1 MELFFQLVI
10 TGIVI
15 GSIYALLALGFTL
28 IYKATDVV
36 NFAQGE
42 LLLVGA
48 YICLHTTVTYNV
60 PFIAAFFLTL
70 VFTFLMGF
78 CIEKIFLRRM
88 IGEPIISIIM
98 LTIGLSSVL
107 RAIVTIIWGTD
118 TLTFPEVFSQAPI
131 VVFGLSIS
139 QVYIYSI
146 FAVAIFLGL
155 FTIFFKKSKVGVAMR
170 AVASD
175 QQAALSMGID
185 VKRIFALSWAI
196 AAVVSAVGG
205 IFLANING
213 VNTSLSHFGL
223 KVFPVVILGGLDSI
237 VGAIV
242 GGLIIGIL
250 ENLAGGYIDPL
261 IGGGAKELFPFVIM
275 IVVLMIK
282 PYGLFGTVE
291 VEKV

>member
-1 MELFFQLVI
+1 MEFFIQILVA
-10 TGIVI
+10 GVVI
-15 GSIYALLALGFTL
+15 GSIYAIVALGFTL
-28 IYKATDVV
+28 IYKSTGVV

-48 YICLHTTVTYNV
+48 YICLQLTVEYKLNFVISFFVTLLFM
-60 PFIAAFFLTL
+60 FIFGFL
-70 VFTFLMGF
+70 V
-78 CIEKIFLRRM
+78 EKIFLRKM

-98 LTIGLSSVL
+98 LTIGLSSVFKSL
-107 RAIVTIIWGTD
+107 VQLIWGTD
-118 TLTFPEVFSQAPI
+118 TKTFPQIFPEEPVEI
-131 VVFGLSIS
+131 GNITIS
-139 QVYIYSI
+139 YVYIFSI
-146 FAVAIFLGL
+146 ISVAVFLIIFSV
-155 FTIFFKKSKVGVAMR
+155 FFKKTKVGIAMR

-196 AAVVSAVGG
+196 AAVVSSVGG
-205 IFLANING
+205 ILIGNING
-213 VNTSLSHFGL
+213 INTSLSQFGL

-237 VGAIV
+237 LGAIV

-250 ENLAGGYIDPL
+250 ENIAGGYIDPL
-261 IGGGAKELFPFVIM
+261 IGGGAKDVFPFIFM
-275 IVVLMIK
+275 IVILMIK

>member
-1 MELFFQLVI
+1 MEFFFQLIVA
-10 TGIVI
+10 GIVM
-15 GSIYALLALGFTL
+15 GSIYAIVALGFTL
-28 IYKATDVV
+28 IYKSTGVV

-48 YICLHTTVTYNV
+48 YICLHLTVEYQLNFV
-60 PFIAAFFLTL
+60 ASFIITILFMFF
-70 VFTFLMGF
+70 FGF
-78 CIEKIFLRRM
+78 FIEKIFLRKM

-98 LTIGLSSVL
+98 LTIGLSSVFKS
-107 RAIVTIIWGTD
+107 IVQLIWGTD
-118 TLTFPEVFSQAPI
+118 TKVFPQIFPEEPLNI
-131 VVFGLSIS
+131 YGISIS
-139 QVYIYSI
+139 YVYIFSIIAVSI
-146 FAVAIFLGL
+146 FLAL
-155 FTIFFKKSKVGVAMR
+155 FTIFFKKSKVGIAMR

-196 AAVVSAVGG
+196 AAVVSSVGG
-205 IFLANING
+205 ILIGNING
-213 VNTSLSHFGL
+213 INTSLSQFGL

-237 VGAIV
+237 LGAIV

-250 ENLAGGYIDPL
+250 ENLAGGYIDPF
-261 IGGGAKELFPFVIM
+261 IGGGAKEIFPFIFM
-275 IVVLMIK
+275 IIILMIK

>member
-1 MELFFQLVI
+1 MEFFIQILVA
-10 TGIVI
+10 GVVI
-15 GSIYALLALGFTL
+15 GSIYAIVALGFTL
-28 IYKATDVV
+28 IYKSTGVV

-48 YICLHTTVTYNV
+48 YICLQLTVEYKLNFVISFFVTLLFM
-60 PFIAAFFLTL
+60 FIFGFL
-70 VFTFLMGF
+70 V
-78 CIEKIFLRRM
+78 EKIFLRKM

-98 LTIGLSSVL
+98 LTIGLSSVFKSL
-107 RAIVTIIWGTD
+107 VQLIWGTD
-118 TLTFPEVFSQAPI
+118 TKTFPQIFPEEPVEI
-131 VVFGLSIS
+131 GNISIS
-139 QVYIYSI
+139 YVYIFSI
-146 FAVAIFLGL
+146 ISVAVFLIIFSV
-155 FTIFFKKSKVGVAMR
+155 FFKKTKVGIAMR

-196 AAVVSAVGG
+196 AAVVSSVGG
-205 IFLANING
+205 ILIGNING
-213 VNTSLSHFGL
+213 INTSLSQFGL

-237 VGAIV
+237 LGAIV

-250 ENLAGGYIDPL
+250 ENIAGGYIDPI
-261 IGGGAKELFPFVIM
+261 IGGGAKDVFPFIFM
-275 IVVLMIK
+275 IVILMIK